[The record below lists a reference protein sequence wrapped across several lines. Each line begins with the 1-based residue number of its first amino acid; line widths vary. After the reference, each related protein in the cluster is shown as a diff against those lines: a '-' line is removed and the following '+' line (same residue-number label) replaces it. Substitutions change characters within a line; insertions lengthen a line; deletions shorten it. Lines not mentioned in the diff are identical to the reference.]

1 MKIAFTGAS
10 GYIGQTFKRVYQK
23 LDLVPLSY
31 DLQKGEYFSLN
42 NGSTPSIEQFLEPI
56 EVLIHLGSFMPKN
69 IQQTQDKV
77 SSKKNMESTIKLLT
91 YRLPSLKHI
100 IYISTIDVYDFTF
113 KVSEKTK
120 PNPKTEYAIS
130 KLACENIVK
139 QFAEERGILF
149 SILRVGTV
157 YGPGEDSFQKV
168 IPMMLKEFILKN
180 QITIYDNGS
189 VRRNF
194 LYVED
199 VAKMIGEVV
208 FASRKNKLIN
218 LIGFHST
225 SIRELADKIQ
235 LLKPEHKASIKE
247 INSIAPSSDHDFDTT
262 LLNSNFPNFKFTSI
276 TDGLNNEFNFIE
288 SSLS

>member
-10 GYIGQTFKRVYQK
+10 GYIGKTFKRVYQK
-23 LDLVPLSY
+23 LDLVSLSY

-42 NGSTPSIEQFLEPI
+42 DVTTPSIEQFLDPI

-69 IQQTQDKV
+69 IQEAQDKV

-130 KLACENIVK
+130 KFACENIVK

-168 IPMMLKEFILKN
+168 IPTMLKEFILKN

-194 LYVED
+194 LYVDD

-218 LIGFHST
+218 LIGLHST
-225 SIRELADKIQ
+225 SIRELADIIQ

-262 LLNSNFPNFKFTSI
+262 FLNSNFPNFKFMSI
-276 TDGLNNEFNFIE
+276 TDGLNNELNFIQN
-288 SSLS
+288 SLS